1 MVGMARRNLLVA
13 AALFATVGHSR
24 GEDGG
29 VSMDA
34 TVETS
39 SGVTMRLS
47 TLWHKPTVVFYE
59 DRDSTPL
66 NQHVK
71 DALTLHLKQRQV
83 GTAVTVA
90 PIANVAAFDWF
101 PAKNFALA
109 AVKDSETKNNVTI
122 YLDFKGAL
130 TQPPWSLPSKTS
142 TVMLFA
148 PGGEVVFKATG
159 KLSAAQV
166 QALLAALDG
175 LTLAP

>member
-1 MVGMARRNLLVA
+1 MVARAPRYLLVA
-13 AALFATVGHSR
+13 AALFATVGHSHDL
-24 GEDGG
+24 DGG

-39 SGVTMRLS
+39 SGATMRLS

-71 DALTLHLKQRQV
+71 DALTLHLKERRA
-83 GTAVTVA
+83 GDAVTVA
-90 PIANVAAFDWF
+90 PVANVAAFDWF
-101 PAKNFALA
+101 PARTFALA
-109 AVKDSETKNNVTI
+109 AVKESEKKNNVTI

-142 TVMLFA
+142 TVLLFA
-148 PGGEVVFKATG
+148 PGGDVAFKATG
-159 KLSAAQV
+159 KLSVAQV
-166 QALLAALDG
+166 QALFAALDG